1 MKTTNFFFFFAFA
14 SITRY
19 KILVFDSLSHDQST
33 VANSAQRTK
42 INKLEIG

>member
-1 MKTTNFFFFFAFA
+1 MKTTIFFFSFS